1 MSLPTVDYHFVP
13 GRDMGKKGSDKKDGL
28 NDPMKKNP
36 GILVVGG
43 AHRFIKHKQT
53 KEWDVLHFRC
63 ARRLAKQFSC
73 KARAIVRRTKD
84 EDGTVKD
91 TLAFASTEHSHPAET
106 AEITAE
112 SLKLEMA
119 EIAKKDPAKPMS
131 AAIKTVRERAEERYG
146 DGEGFFEEVL
156 DALGGDDAIA
166 RRLIDVRAKII
177 GLTPKNGNQF

>member
-53 KEWDVLHFRC
+53 NQCDVSIFDVQEDSQSNFP
-63 ARRLAKQFSC
+63 AK
-73 KARAIVRRTKD
+73 
-84 EDGTVKD
+84 
-91 TLAFASTEHSHPAET
+91 T

-119 EIAKKDPAKPMS
+119 EIVKKDPAKPMS

-177 GLTPKNGNQF
+177 GPTPKN